1 MKIDFEKH
9 RITVDGKRINLTKTE
24 NKILQLLY
32 ENKDKVVKYD
42 EISEKVYEEPP
53 DKYIL
58 NNLRKQMCFLK
69 RKISKYITI
78 QNIIGTGYLIED
90 DGITEDI
97 EEEKSNE
104 TFSFGNTENILPF

>member
-42 EISEKVYEEPP
+42 EISEKVYEVPL
-53 DKYIL
+53 DKYISI
-58 NNLRKQMCFLK
+58 NLKKKICILK
-69 RKISKYITI
+69 RKISEYITI
-78 QNIIGTGYLIED
+78 QNITGTGYLIEN
-90 DGITEDI
+90 DGIAEDI
-97 EEEKSNE
+97 EEEKSNDS
-104 TFSFGNTENILPF
+104 FSFSNIENILPF

>member
-42 EISEKVYEEPP
+42 EISEKVYEVPL
-53 DKYIL
+53 DKYIS
-58 NNLRKQMCFLK
+58 NNLKKQICILK
-69 RKISKYITI
+69 RKISEYITI
-78 QNIIGTGYLIED
+78 QNITGTGYLIED
-90 DGITEDI
+90 DGIAEDI
-97 EEEKSNE
+97 EEEKSNDS
-104 TFSFGNTENILPF
+104 FSFSNIENILPF